1 MAASLWGVPRSF
13 VRYTKTLP
21 ISNPYSPIFSRGF
34 SSKLFVKGISFSTTE
49 ETLAKVFSTFGEVIE
64 TNIIMNKTRNR
75 SKGYGYVT
83 FAEEDDAEKAL
94 IGTNGKIIDGRAVY
108 VDKVRPTKFS
118 RKPWP
123 TPTAREPSHPEDST
137 PGT

>member
-1 MAASLWGVPRSF
+1 MAASLRAISRSF
-13 VRYTKTLP
+13 LRHTKPLP
-21 ISNPYSPIFSRGF
+21 IPISYNPIFSRRF

-49 ETLAKVFSTFGEVIE
+49 ETLAKVFSRFGEVIE
-64 TNIIMNKTRNR
+64 TNIIMDKTRNR

-94 IGTNGKIIDGRAVY
+94 IGTNGKVIDGRAVY
-108 VDKVRPTKFS
+108 VDKVEKV

-123 TPTAREPSHPEDST
+123 TPTVRESSQPPETTPSPRI
-137 PGT
+137 